1 MTKILFLD
9 ESGDHSLSIIDP
21 QFSVFVLCGV
31 IMDAEYHR
39 TTTSERLDSFKMR
52 LFGNREI
59 ILHTADFTRNKSGF
73 EAMANHHF
81 RSEFFNALQHM
92 IRELEFKIVACVIKK
107 QDHLQKYGLNALD
120 PYLLSLSVLVE
131 RFIFECGSAGGTI
144 VAEARNP
151 TLNNA
156 LELAFLDLKIR
167 GTTFVSATKV
177 QKRIHNFTIRQKK
190 DNIAGLQVADV
201 VATPIGRHAMGKT
214 SYPHYCDEGDFFSVV
229 KPKFRQAWDGKIE
242 GMGLVMLPK

>member
-1 MTKILFLD
+1 MAKILFLD

-31 IMDAEYHR
+31 IMDEEYHR
-39 TTTSERLDSFKMR
+39 NIATERLDAFKMR
-52 LFGNREI
+52 LLGNREI

-73 EAMANHHF
+73 EAMSNHEF
-81 RSEFFNALQHM
+81 RTDFFNALQDV
-92 IRELEFKIVACVIKK
+92 IRGLEFRIVACVIKK
-107 QDHLQKYGLNALD
+107 EHHLQKYGLNALD
-120 PYLLSLSVLVE
+120 PYLLSLSVVVE

-156 LELAFLDLKIR
+156 LDLAFLDLKIR
-167 GTTFVSATKV
+167 GTTFISATKV
-177 QKRIHNFTIRQKK
+177 QRRIHNFAIRQKK
-190 DNIAGLQVADV
+190 DNIAGLQIADV

-214 SYPHYCDEGDFFSVV
+214 TYPHYCDQGDFFHVV

-242 GMGLVMLPK
+242 GRGLVILPK